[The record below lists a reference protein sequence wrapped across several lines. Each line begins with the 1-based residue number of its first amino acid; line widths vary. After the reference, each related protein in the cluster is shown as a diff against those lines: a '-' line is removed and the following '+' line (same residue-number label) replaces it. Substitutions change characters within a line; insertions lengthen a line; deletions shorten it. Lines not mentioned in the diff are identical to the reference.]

1 MPKIAAQSAHTP
13 LHLAFSV
20 YAFGSDGRF
29 LAWVGC
35 DAQNRRRRPDPVEQL
50 LDRMAGPAGLVGRR
64 LSGVQASPAMVA
76 TPNETTT
83 RPDLTESY

>member
-35 DAQNRRRRPDPVEQL
+35 DAQK
-50 LDRMAGPAGLVGRR
+50 PA
-64 LSGVQASPAMVA
+64 ASA
-76 TPNETTT
+76 
-83 RPDLTESY
+83 

>member
-29 LAWVGC
+29 LAWVGWYHHVTLVSV
-35 DAQNRRRRPDPVEQL
+35 AYGFLTLERLRRPK
-50 LDRMAGPAGLVGRR
+50 PA
-64 LSGVQASPAMVA
+64 ASA
-76 TPNETTT
+76 
-83 RPDLTESY
+83 